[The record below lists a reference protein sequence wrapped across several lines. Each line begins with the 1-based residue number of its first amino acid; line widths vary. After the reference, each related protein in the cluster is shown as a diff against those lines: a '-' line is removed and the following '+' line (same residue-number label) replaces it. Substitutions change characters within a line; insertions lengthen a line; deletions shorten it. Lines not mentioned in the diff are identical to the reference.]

1 MDDAPESVGLD
12 GATVVPAA
20 VPEAVAPVAPPPVV
34 PLAEVAPPPPELPS
48 ITEIASGEASVDIGQ
63 YIQFVNVNMLPIA
76 LGLLVAV
83 FLAQHFMRRLLDDM
97 GERFTDRR
105 LLLKKVAAIGRLVL
119 IVTGVIAALAMT
131 LDLRSEALFAVAGT
145 VGLAVGFAFK
155 DLLASLMAGVLL
167 LIDEPFQVGD
177 RISFGG
183 YYGEVTEIGFRSVRL
198 VTLDDNLV
206 TIPNSAFLTDSVAS
220 ANAGAL
226 DCMVVVPFYLG
237 AAEDFQLA
245 RRIVTEAGATS
256 RYVYLQKPLTTV
268 LRDAFMGERFVTVI
282 ELKAYVF
289 DARYEKAF
297 MSDVTERV
305 KIAFRRE
312 GLHTPDQVYRDLDV
326 HGRETPKR

>member
-1 MDDAPESVGLD
+1 MDPTPDPLQDLDVSGPVPTPVEPPPAPAPASDVAASTAAED
-12 GATVVPAA
+12 GASAST
-20 VPEAVAPVAPPPVV
+20 EAP
-34 PLAEVAPPPPELPS
+34 
-48 ITEIASGEASVDIGQ
+48 VDIGQ
-63 YIQFVNVNMLPIA
+63 YIQFVNINMLPIA
-76 LGLLVAV
+76 LPLLIGV
-83 FLAQHFMRRLLDDM
+83 FVAQHFLRRVLDDM

-105 LLLKKVAAIGRLVL
+105 LLLKKIAAIGRLVL
-119 IVTGVIAALAMT
+119 IVFGGAAALAMT

-155 DLLASLMAGVLL
+155 DVLASLMAGVLL

-177 RISFGG
+177 RISFGDH
-183 YYGEVTEIGFRSVRL
+183 YGEVTEIGFRSVRL

-226 DCMVVVPFYLG
+226 DCMVVIPFYLG
-237 AAEDFQLA
+237 ASEDFQKA

-256 RYVYLQKPLTTV
+256 RNAYLQKPLTTV
-268 LRDAFMGERFVTVI
+268 LRDAFLGARFVTI
-282 ELKAYVF
+282 IALKAYVF
-289 DARYEKAF
+289 DARYEKAL

-312 GLHTPDQVYRDLDV
+312 GLKTPDQAYRDLDMY
-326 HGRETPKR
+326 GKEEPDID